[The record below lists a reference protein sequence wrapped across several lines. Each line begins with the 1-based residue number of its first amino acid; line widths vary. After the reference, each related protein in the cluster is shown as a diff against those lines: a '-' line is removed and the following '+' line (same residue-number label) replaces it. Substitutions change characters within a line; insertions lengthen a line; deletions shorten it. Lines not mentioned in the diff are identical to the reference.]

1 MKKTFPNILILVLS
15 LLLFFCADNVFAN
28 ITGGETMPVTFE
40 GGQKT
45 QKFFDQ
51 AGKGGVKGV
60 DIGFFASAKY
70 QDGTFVAA
78 VAAWNEFGTKHIPE
92 RPAIRQSIKAN
103 EANLVRIITK
113 NIDTKKMV
121 IDRLLAD
128 KIGLSQVGA
137 QQKSM
142 VDLKEPANA
151 PSTLKQ
157 KFPKTNPL
165 VNTGTMI
172 RSVTHKVNA

>member
-1 MKKTFPNILILVLS
+1 MSVTFSGGKKTQ
-15 LLLFFCADNVFAN
+15 
-28 ITGGETMPVTFE
+28 E
-40 GGQKT
+40 
-45 QKFFDQ
+45 FFDK

-70 QDGTFVAA
+70 QDGTYVAA
-78 VAAWNEFGTKHIPE
+78 VAAWNEFGTKNNPE

-103 EANLVRIITK
+103 ELNLVRIIAK
-113 NIDTKKMV
+113 NINTKIMV
-121 IDRLLAD
+121 IDRRLAD

-137 QQKSM
+137 QQKAM
-142 VDLKEPANA
+142 IGLKEPANA